1 MNALGQLGTI
11 DDYHWDTLQPR
22 PSHAGYCVRETVGD
36 FRHSS
41 FKETLLRFIGVV
53 FVLSSLVQWSF
64 PDANFVGNPMISK
77 SLLSIACALIGMA
90 AYRFAMKGH
99 RAEIRFEAKSRTLV
113 LCALNRRDQQK
124 GARKLPLRDITSIY
138 VRRTDMAA
146 GKAALRIRLK
156 SGGAELTALRG
167 DLAEVEAV
175 HALLCSK
182 IRKAQQG

>member
-1 MNALGQLGTI
+1 MHALGQLGTI

-22 PSHAGYCVRETVGD
+22 PSKAGYCVRETDGE

-41 FKETLLRFIGVV
+41 LKETLLRFIGVI
-53 FVLSSLVQWSF
+53 FVLSALVQWTF
-64 PDANFVGNPMISK
+64 PNANFAGDPMMSK
-77 SLLSIACALIGMA
+77 SLLSIAFALIGMA

-99 RAEIRFEAKSRTLV
+99 RAEIRFDEKSRTIV
-113 LCALNRRDQQK
+113 LSALNRRDQQK

-138 VRRTDMAA
+138 VQRTDMAA

-175 HALLCSK
+175 HA
-182 IRKAQQG
+182 